1 MLFFVFVFKCSLGE
15 INMYILMQSN
25 NCSAIKSIFMI
36 QFFFFGFF
44 YTVMEVLI
52 QLLFLALRS
61 WLVAVLYCT
70 GLYSEVFLILCPSS
84 CK

>member
-36 QFFFFGFF
+36 QFFFFWFF
-44 YTVMEVLI
+44 LHCDGGVNSITSFGIEVVV
-52 QLLFLALRS
+52 S
-61 WLVAVLYCT
+61 GGVVLYWIIFRSVSNT
-70 GLYSEVFLILCPSS
+70 LPLLM
-84 CK
+84 